1 MLAERPSELILGDV
15 FISIPSLVPGLNS
28 DVQLKIEGYSLGT
41 SIKTKTARHMIE
53 QLEGCGRLQPG
64 SRLIESSSG
73 NLGLAL
79 SAIAAERSYSFTCVS
94 DPNLSPQTHK
104 LMRAYGAKVVLVN
117 RRDDN
122 GGYLGS
128 RIAYIKGRLEQD
140 RNLIWLNQYAN
151 IDNPGAHERF
161 TGPEIIKTFAHPGYV
176 FIGAGTTGTLT
187 GVSRYLRK
195 ISPTTHIVA
204 VDTVG
209 SITFGDK
216 PRARHIPGL
225 GTSRRP
231 EIADNTAMDEIIYV
245 SERDTIAM
253 CRRVAA
259 RGLLVGGSTGT
270 VLAAIASIGHRI
282 PAKSCVIAVSPDLGD
297 HYVDTIYDDDWVRE
311 RFPGLLEEDN
321 FAFESRWLQVS
332 RQPQCPIGS

>member
-1 MLAERPSELILGDV
+1 MLARHPSELILGDV
-15 FISIPSLVPGLNS
+15 FISIPFLVPGLNTN
-28 DVQLKIEGYSLGT
+28 VQLKIEGYSLGT

-53 QLEGCGRLQPG
+53 QLEKSGRLQSG

-79 SAIAAERSYSFTCVS
+79 SAIAAERQYNFTCVS

-104 LMRAYGAKVVLVN
+104 LMRAYGATVVLVN
-117 RRDDN
+117 RRDEH

-128 RIAYIKGRLEQD
+128 RIAYIKSRLEQD

-151 IDNPGAHERF
+151 DDNPGAHERF
-161 TGPEIIKTFAHPGYV
+161 TGPEILKEFAQPDYV
-176 FIGAGTTGTLT
+176 FVGAGTTGTLT

-195 ISPTTHIVA
+195 MSPATRIVA
-204 VDTVG
+204 VDTIG

-216 PRARHIPGL
+216 PGNRYIPGL

-231 EIADNTAMDEIIYV
+231 EIADETAMDELVYV
-245 SERDTIAM
+245 SERDTVAM
-253 CRRVAA
+253 CRRIAA

-270 VLAAIASIGHRI
+270 VLAAIAGFGHRI
-282 PAKSCVIAVSPDLGD
+282 RAKSCVVALSPDLGD

-311 RFPGLLEEDN
+311 RFPGLLED
-321 FAFESRWLQVS
+321 FCALESQ
-332 RQPQCPIGS
+332 